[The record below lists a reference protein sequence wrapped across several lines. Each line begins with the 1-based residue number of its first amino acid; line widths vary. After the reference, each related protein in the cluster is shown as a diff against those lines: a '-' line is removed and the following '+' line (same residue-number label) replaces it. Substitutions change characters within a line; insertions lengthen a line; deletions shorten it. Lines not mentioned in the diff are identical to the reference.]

1 MTNKEI
7 ARILKRIAGI
17 LELKGES
24 PFKIQAYRKGAS
36 AVEQLNVEVSVLLK
50 EQKLKDVSGI
60 GDALVKKITEMVETG
75 QLQFYKKLATDFPE
89 PILLFMDIPG
99 VGPKTAHKLFSELN
113 VNTIEELENAITS
126 GRLANISHLGAKT
139 TENILHNIQVLKTGP

>member
-36 AVEQLNVEVSVLLK
+36 AIEQLNVEAAVLLQ
-50 EQKLKDVSGI
+50 EQKLGNVPSI
-60 GDALVKKITEMVETG
+60 GDALVKKIAEMVDTG
-75 QLQFYKKLATDFPE
+75 QLQFYKKLTTDFPE

-99 VGPKTAHKLFSELN
+99 VGPKTAQRLFSELN
-113 VNTIEELENAITS
+113 INTIEELENAITS
-126 GRLANISHLGAKT
+126 GKLDNMPHLGAKT
-139 TENILHNIQVLKTGP
+139 AENILHNIQLLKTGH